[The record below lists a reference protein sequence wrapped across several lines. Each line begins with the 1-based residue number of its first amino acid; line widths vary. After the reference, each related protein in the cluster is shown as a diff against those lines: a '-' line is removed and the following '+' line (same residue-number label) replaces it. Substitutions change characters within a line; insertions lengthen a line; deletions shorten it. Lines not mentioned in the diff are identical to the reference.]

1 MVRHDASI
9 ARWLRAAV
17 TDAEARGLPELKGL
31 LESLAESTRALRA
44 AELGD
49 AVAVTLR
56 PPMVEGASATN
67 LSPEPPKSDD
77 RVDRRRAG
85 RSDADDR

>member
-9 ARWLRAAV
+9 ARWLHRAV

-49 AVAVTLR
+49 SVAFTLR
-56 PPMVEGASATN
+56 PPLAEGTSATN
-67 LSPEPPKSDD
+67 VSPQPPKSDD
-77 RVDRRRAG
+77 RVDPGGPAR
-85 RSDADDR
+85 